1 MVTKVIGDWSEEML
15 LKALISNPVFQG
27 EIGLSATR
35 VSETELGLLDGAS
48 EGGNKLQIG
57 DILIQWGHETSG
69 FSGGAKTVVF
79 PTAYTV
85 SPIVVVNCAEHDTN
99 PLWGYSVGA
108 YLTSITQF
116 TIQNRVI
123 QDSGAGATDI
133 YDVDEEVFW
142 IAIGVNTA

>member
-15 LKALISNPVFQG
+15 LKALISNPIFQG

-35 VSETELGLLDGAS
+35 VSEIELGLLDGAS
-48 EGGNKLQIG
+48 EGANKLQIG

-69 FSGGAKTVVF
+69 FSGGQKTIVF
-79 PTAYTV
+79 STAYTAVPSITV
-85 SPIVVVNCAEHDTN
+85 SCAQHDTN

-108 YLTSITQF
+108 YLPTITQF
-116 TIQNRVI
+116 VIQNRVM

-133 YDVDEEVFW
+133 YDVDTDVFW
-142 IAIGVNTA
+142 IAIGINTA